1 MDALKRVLE
10 ILYKDKQPEEQPK
23 RLEIKSRDIITPE
36 ERESFNQWCRELN
49 VSILYER
56 NNEFG

>member
-1 MDALKRVLE
+1 MEALKRVLE
-10 ILYKDKQPEEQPK
+10 LLYKDKQLEEQPK